1 MRREIETEAKGRA
14 GEMAQGLR
22 ARAALSEDLGS
33 SPSIHVVAPKHSI
46 SGTLKPLLASEDTC
60 KQNTYTHKIKVSKC
74 QKKKKKKRKEKKR
87 KKKEKKRK
95 EKKEKREKRKE
106 KREKRNKRK
115 PK

>member
-60 KQNTYTHKIKVSKC
+60 KQNTYTHKIK
-74 QKKKKKKRKEKKR
+74 
-87 KKKEKKRK
+87 
-95 EKKEKREKRKE
+95 
-106 KREKRNKRK
+106 NKTPNDRFK
-115 PK
+115 IYRGAPVPIFSLSSDLSPKNTAWSSM

>member
-74 QKKKKKKRKEKKR
+74 QKKKKKKRNDKQEKS
-87 KKKEKKRK
+87 
-95 EKKEKREKRKE
+95 EKRNEN
-106 KREKRNKRK
+106 RETRNKRK